1 MAQEQ
6 QLSTILDDGTS
17 VDISPKTDT
26 STVYDSSGHSLDT
39 LMAAKQNRLT
49 PGNGVNIEGNVIS
62 VNPEN
67 LTVVVDNLTSDKSN
81 ASLSANQGRILDG
94 KISKVSETLGS
105 ISQDIADLMG
115 STYPLTVSWASSN
128 AGTREV
134 GNAII
139 PTGTLKI
146 ERKGQD
152 VSASATVV
160 ITPSA
165 TLSADKKTFT
175 GASISSGSV
184 SYTAKV
190 TQGGQSVT
198 TSALNYSFTYY
209 RYRGALSAV
218 PTDYPTAI
226 KGLATKELS
235 TTPTLGTTDL
245 GAGKYYLF
253 AVKGNV
259 TLKCQHA
266 STGGEI
272 SGCITG
278 TCNITSDKAGT
289 NLYSY
294 ILVPA
299 SASAWQFKIV
309 N

>member
-1 MAQEQ
+1 MATYRKDIHLGRQVPAISGDEIADKD
-6 QLSTILDDGTS
+6 ILHRHLADGA
-17 VDISPKTDT
+17 VDT
-26 STVYDSSGHSLDT
+26 
-39 LMAAKQNRLT
+39 
-49 PGNGVNIEGNVIS
+49 
-62 VNPEN
+62 EN
-67 LTVVVDNLTSDKSN
+67 LVDGAVTMEKMNPQITALIK
-81 ASLSANQGRILDG
+81 ASTGVPEELIDMLEN
-94 KISKVSETLGS
+94 VNEE
-105 ISQDIADLMG
+105 IAELQA
-115 STYPLTVSWASSN
+115 STYPLTVAWASSN

-134 GNAII
+134 GDAIQ

-146 ERKGQD
+146 ERKGKD
-152 VSASATVV
+152 VSALATVEV
-160 ITPSA
+160 TPSA

-184 SYTAKV
+184 SYSAKV

-245 GAGKYYLF
+245 AAGKYYLF

-278 TCNITSDKAGT
+278 TCNVTSDKAGT

-299 SASAWQFKIV
+299 SSSAWQFKIV